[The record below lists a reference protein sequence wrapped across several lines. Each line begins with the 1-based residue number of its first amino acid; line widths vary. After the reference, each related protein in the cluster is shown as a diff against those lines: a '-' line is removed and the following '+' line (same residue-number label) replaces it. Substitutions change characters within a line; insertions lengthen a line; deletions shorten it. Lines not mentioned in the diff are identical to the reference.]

1 MRFSPKFITRSRE
14 RIVFEEVSLHPS
26 PQAFGPKREGRTVDV
41 RGGYKHSILST
52 MTIHPQELAR
62 ALTNALNPFVIFTA
76 LFALAAFAAA
86 VAGYVLFMRRRSRV
100 GDFWISARA
109 ERLTPA
115 VFLLAAFVAL
125 LAALV
130 LLDAPQDL
138 TLLTLSM
145 GIASTAVAG
154 ITLLWKASAHC
165 TVAGHA
171 AAAGLVL
178 LGPPGCVFLLV
189 LPLVVWSRVKVK
201 AHTLLQTLAGAAVGA
216 AFAVL
221 FLA

>member
-1 MRFSPKFITRSRE
+1 
-14 RIVFEEVSLHPS
+14 
-26 PQAFGPKREGRTVDV
+26 V
-41 RGGYKHSILST
+41 RGSRTHSILPT
-52 MTIHPQELAR
+52 VTIRPQQLAR
-62 ALTNALNPFVIFTA
+62 VLTNALNPFFIFTA
-76 LFALAAFAAA
+76 LFALAAFAEAGVYRGVLYLAVELTAAAA
-86 VAGYVLFMRRRSRV
+86 VAGYVLFMRGRSRV

-130 LLDAPQDL
+130 LLDAPENL

-145 GIASTAVAG
+145 GLASAAVAG

-171 AAAGLVL
+171 VAAGLLL
-178 LGPPGCVFLLV
+178 LGPLGLVFLLV
-189 LPLVVWSRVKVK
+189 LPLVVWSRVILK
-201 AHTLLQTLAGAAVGA
+201 AHTLSQTLAGAAVGA
-216 AFAVL
+216 GFAVL

>member
-1 MRFSPKFITRSRE
+1 
-14 RIVFEEVSLHPS
+14 V
-26 PQAFGPKREGRTVDV
+26 
-41 RGGYKHSILST
+41 
-52 MTIHPQELAR
+52 TIRPQELAH

-76 LFALAAFAAA
+76 LFALAAFAEAGAYRGALYLAVELTAGAA

-100 GDFWISARA
+100 GDFWISVRA

-130 LLDAPQDL
+130 LLEAPQNL
-138 TLLTLSM
+138 TLLTFSM
-145 GIASTAVAG
+145 GLASAGVAG

-171 AAAGLVL
+171 AAAGLLL
-178 LGPPGCVFLLV
+178 LGPLGFVFLLV
-189 LPLVVWSRVKVK
+189 LPLVLWSRVTLK
-201 AHTLLQTLAGAAVGA
+201 AHTLSQTLAGAAVGA
-216 AFAVL
+216 GCAVL

>member
-1 MRFSPKFITRSRE
+1 M
-14 RIVFEEVSLHPS
+14 
-26 PQAFGPKREGRTVDV
+26 
-41 RGGYKHSILST
+41 RGGCKRSILPT
-52 MTIHPQELAR
+52 VTIRPQELAH

-76 LFALAAFAAA
+76 LFALAAFAEAGAYRGVLYLAVELTAGAA

-100 GDFWISARA
+100 GDFWISVRA

-130 LLDAPQDL
+130 LLEAPQNL
-138 TLLTLSM
+138 TLLTFSM
-145 GIASTAVAG
+145 GLASAGVAG

-171 AAAGLVL
+171 AAAGLLL
-178 LGPPGCVFLLV
+178 LGPLGFVFLLV
-189 LPLVVWSRVKVK
+189 LPLVLWSRVTLK
-201 AHTLLQTLAGAAVGA
+201 AHTLSQTLAGAAVGA
-216 AFAVL
+216 GFAVL

>member
-1 MRFSPKFITRSRE
+1 M
-14 RIVFEEVSLHPS
+14 
-26 PQAFGPKREGRTVDV
+26 VDV
-41 RGGYKHSILST
+41 RGGYRRSILPT
-52 MTIHPQELAR
+52 VTIRPQQLAR

-76 LFALAAFAAA
+76 LFALVAFAEAGAYRGVLYLAVELTAAAA
-86 VAGYVLFMRRRSRV
+86 VAGYLLFIRRRSRV

-109 ERLTPA
+109 ERLSPA

-145 GIASTAVAG
+145 GLASAVVAG

-171 AAAGLVL
+171 AAAGLLL
-178 LGPPGCVFLLV
+178 LGPLGLVFLLV
-189 LPLVVWSRVKVK
+189 LPLLLWSRVILK
-201 AHTLLQTLAGAAVGA
+201 AHTLSQTLAGAAVGA
-216 AFAVL
+216 GVALL

>member
-1 MRFSPKFITRSRE
+1 M
-14 RIVFEEVSLHPS
+14 
-26 PQAFGPKREGRTVDV
+26 
-41 RGGYKHSILST
+41 RGGCKHSILPT
-52 MTIHPQELAR
+52 VTIRPQELAH

-76 LFALAAFAAA
+76 LFALAAFAEAGAYRGVLYLAVELTAGAA

-100 GDFWISARA
+100 GDFWISVRA

-130 LLDAPQDL
+130 LLDAPQNL
-138 TLLTLSM
+138 TLLTFSM
-145 GIASTAVAG
+145 GLASAGVAG

-171 AAAGLVL
+171 AAAGLLL
-178 LGPPGCVFLLV
+178 LGSPGFVFLLV
-189 LPLVVWSRVKVK
+189 LPLVLWSRVTLK
-201 AHTLLQTLAGAAVGA
+201 AHTLSQTLAGAVVGA
-216 AFAVL
+216 GFAVL